1 MISRSLGPEFGGS
14 IGLMFFLA
22 KVCACGE
29 YVLGLVEAILDVFGS
44 DPGTRLCWYYLSH
57 MHPSSSF
64 QWTFACVVIVLLFL
78 PVCACHRLPCVC
90 GSAGASPGLL
100 VHSAVLLHHPGVV
113 SDRVPGGRPHL
124 LAHRLRHPAA
134 DHRILAIHLHQLS
147 GGQTSGFC
155 YHPPV
160 IGQPDRPLQH

>member
-44 DPGTRLCWYYLSH
+44 DPGKPRLGVFF
-57 MHPSSSF
+57 PPFPQIQRVSF
-64 QWTFACVVIVLLFL
+64 NCLFL
-78 PVCACHRLPCVC
+78 PVCVCHRVPRVC
-90 GSAGASPGLL
+90 GGAGASSGLL
-100 VHSAVLLHHPGVV
+100 VHGAVLLRHTGAV

-124 LAHRLRHPAA
+124 LTHRLRHPAG
-134 DHRILAIHLHQLS
+134 DHRVFTVHLRQLG
-147 GGQTSGFC
+147 GGQTSGFRH
-155 YHPPV
+155 HPPALR
-160 IGQPDRPLQH
+160 QPDRPLQHQLHGI